1 MAAVRRRRAG
11 MGAIMMMEMMGSMES
26 RLGLRSAYKILID
39 PIFMCWIVA
48 FIFFDSG
55 PEYQLESFYHP
66 FLVNI
71 KIVHFYYSQGYISCP
86 FDFIV

>member
-11 MGAIMMMEMMGSMES
+11 MGVIMIMEMMGSMES
-26 RLGLRSAYKILID
+26 RLGLRSAFDTRTFAYRRVDKILID

-55 PEYQLESFYHP
+55 PEYQLR
-66 FLVNI
+66 
-71 KIVHFYYSQGYISCP
+71 
-86 FDFIV
+86 

>member
-11 MGAIMMMEMMGSMES
+11 MGAIMMMEMMESMEL
-26 RLGLRSAYKILID
+26 RLGLRSAFDTRTFAYRRVDKILID

-55 PEYQLESFYHP
+55 PEYQLR
-66 FLVNI
+66 
-71 KIVHFYYSQGYISCP
+71 
-86 FDFIV
+86 